1 MQTETIKITAWC
13 DSYHIDYSFVSE
25 LESRGLIRVLV
36 IEEEKCL
43 HHDQL
48 ADLEQFTRWHY
59 DMDINIE
66 GIETISH
73 LLQKL
78 KNTQEEV
85 ALLKSRLGLYE

>member
-1 MQTETIKITAWC
+1 MHTETIKITTWC

-25 LESRGLIRVLV
+25 LENRGLIEVVL
-36 IEEEKCL
+36 IEEERCL

-48 ADLEQFTRWHY
+48 VHLEQFTRWHY
-59 DMDINIE
+59 DMDINME

-78 KNTQEEV
+78 KNTQDEV
-85 ALLKSRLGLYE
+85 ALLKSRLGIYE